1 MQTWT
6 RERGRLARIELFEVP
21 ITFVESFSI
30 DPKMENRE
38 RTLNE
43 MFAPASATPPTCIVL
58 PATTATQFEIRAA
71 TINMLP
77 KFHGF
82 ESEQPYIHL
91 NKFLTICQTFKN
103 QNLDEENV
111 KLRLFPLSLEDHAA
125 AWLNS
130 LAPNSIT
137 TWDGL
142 SKKFMAKFYPM
153 AKTEKMKDAIRN
165 FRGRPDEEFSQT
177 WERFHDLLVKCPH
190 HGLDKAQLV
199 HFFYRGLTTAQRT
212 LIESMHKGKFMN
224 QTPNQAYDFLV
235 ELAENSQNWSSNGGG
250 YEREEIGSR
259 KQGLYEMKTDPD
271 LKNVMASLVNGV
283 NNLSKKFDAFT
294 VMANRNPHQD
304 QDSLMNVASEPS
316 AMCVLCDSSEHMVEC
331 CPNLPVVK
339 AEQANAINGY
349 STFRKPTPNSFSQ
362 TYHPDNRF
370 HPNFSYRQS
379 EPIQQQS
386 GGPPGFQR
394 NFSREGSSQYP
405 QTNQALVPQQP
416 YVAPQQPNN
425 CRTLVPD
432 PMTNYSPS
440 VPQQSSSLETMMT
453 DMMKLQQQFIQQ
465 QQQTNTAQAQLN
477 QATAQAIAKMEVQ
490 LGQLAISV

>member
-1 MQTWT
+1 
-6 RERGRLARIELFEVP
+6 
-21 ITFVESFSI
+21 
-30 DPKMENRE
+30 
-38 RTLNE
+38 
-43 MFAPASATPPTCIVL
+43 
-58 PATTATQFEIRAA
+58 
-71 TINMLP
+71 MLP

-91 NKFLTICQTFKN
+91 NRFLTICQTFKN
-103 QNLDEENV
+103 QNLAKDNV

-250 YEREEIGSR
+250 YERKEIGSR
-259 KQGLYEMKTDPD
+259 KQRLYEMKTDPD

-304 QDSLMNVASEPS
+304 QDSLMNVAFEPS

-370 HPNFSYRQS
+370 HSNFSYRQS

-405 QTNQALVPQQP
+405 QTNQALVPQQS

-425 CRTLVPD
+425 CRSLVPD

-477 QATAQAIAKMEVQ
+477 QATAQAITKMEVQ
-490 LGQLAISV
+490 LGQLAILVGGREKG